1 MGQDYG
7 PNQAE
12 YVNNRTNEPLGV
24 TIQPLESTSQKN
36 ASSVSPKS
44 GL

>member
-1 MGQDYG
+1 MGQDYS

-12 YVNNRTNEPLGV
+12 YVNNPTNEPLGV
-24 TIQPLESTSQKN
+24 TIQPLELTRQKN
-36 ASSVSPKS
+36 ASSVSPKL

>member
-7 PNQAE
+7 PDQAE
-12 YVNNRTNEPLGV
+12 YVNNRTNEPLVV
-24 TIQPLESTSQKN
+24 TIQPLESTCQKN
-36 ASSVSPKS
+36 ASSVSLKL